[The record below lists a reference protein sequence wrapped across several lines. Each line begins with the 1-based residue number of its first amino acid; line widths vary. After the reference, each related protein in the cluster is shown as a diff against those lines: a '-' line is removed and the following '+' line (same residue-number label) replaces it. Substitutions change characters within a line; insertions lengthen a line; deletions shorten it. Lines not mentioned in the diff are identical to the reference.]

1 MNRCKDKKR
10 IEISKMNPNDTAPTD
25 PYVYPTRYWDCID
38 RVDSTLQ
45 TMSEEELVGAYKI
58 MKKVSDFFWIQH
70 FEKYAML
77 NQRGVVKTLDDISE
91 NICLELQ
98 HRVKVEESY
107 RKISGHDTSSCGGGG
122 GPRHYFPT

>member
-1 MNRCKDKKR
+1 MDP
-10 IEISKMNPNDTAPTD
+10 NPPTD
-25 PYVYPTRYWDCID
+25 PYVYPTRYWECIE

-45 TMSEEELVGAYKI
+45 SMSEAELVGAYKV

-70 FEKYAML
+70 FEKYAVF

-98 HRVKVEESY
+98 HRAKVEESY
-107 RKISGHDTSSCGGGG
+107 RKIIGDGGSCGGG